1 MNEEKL
7 IKSAESGDVQAM
19 LELANYYYQK
29 SKSGNDDKVGDVL
42 STEDFFKMLN
52 AEKKEANPELQA
64 KAYKYFRMAAEAGNA
79 EAMTKVA
86 SWLYDEIGVEKNRE
100 ESDIWYRR
108 AAEAGDPSAMRVI
121 AFSSNDDAEKFKYYK
136 LSAELLEPSLNKQDS
151 IKQTA
156 INYAAGRGTELN
168 IEEAEKWLAKLDE
181 QGAASARLEI
191 SQITGES
198 SWLEQAAEVSIEA
211 MVKMAE
217 SFIQQNDFENALIW
231 YEKASNAGD
240 FESTAIIG
248 DIYYIGEG
256 NIPQDYVK
264 ALAYY
269 EQAAKHG
276 YNMAAVKLALL
287 HYHERGCQKDLKLAY
302 QIFKR
307 IVQRREKFFGVY
319 RFNSVAKFY
328 LGKMLENGEG
338 HRKDLDQAFTWYK
351 RAAAIERM
359 SEYESTHNVPAAMYK
374 VADNYFMEQNFEKAI
389 EIYTNLAEY
398 RSSSHFPYN
407 LEAAK
412 KLMWIYELGEGV
424 PANKEKAAEWRA
436 KIQND

>member
-19 LELANYYYQK
+19 LELANYYYAQ

-42 STEDFFKMLN
+42 STEDFFSLLN
-52 AEKKEANPELQA
+52 AEEKANPDLQA
-64 KAYKYFRMAAEAGNA
+64 KAYKYFRMAADAGNVK
-79 EAMTKVA
+79 AMTKVA
-86 SWLYDEIGVEKNRE
+86 SWLYDGIGTSKNNE
-100 ESDIWYRR
+100 ESQFFYRR
-108 AAEAGDPSAMRVI
+108 AAELGDPDAMRVV
-121 AFSSNDDAEKFKYYK
+121 AFTSNDDAEKFKYYK
-136 LSAELLEPSLNKQDS
+136 LSAELLEPSLNKKDS

-156 INYAAGRGTELN
+156 INYACGRGTEKNL
-168 IEEAEKWLAKLDE
+168 EEAEKWLAKLDE

-198 SWLEQAAEVSIEA
+198 SWLEQAATISTVA

-217 SFIQQNDFENALIW
+217 SFVKKNDFENALIW
-231 YEKASNAGD
+231 YEKASNSGD
-240 FESTAIIG
+240 FESTSIIG

-264 ALAYY
+264 ALSYY
-269 EQAAKHG
+269 EQAAAGG
-276 YNMAAVKLALL
+276 YNMAAVKQTLMIYRAL
-287 HYHERGCQKDLKLAY
+287 GCQKDLKLAY
-302 QIFKR
+302 RMFRR
-307 IVQRREKFFGVY
+307 IVRQREKFFGVY

-328 LGKMLENGEG
+328 LAKMLENGEG
-338 HRKDLDQAFTWYK
+338 HRKDLEKAFTWYK

-359 SEYESTHNVPAAMYK
+359 SEYESTHEVPAALYK
-374 VADNYFMEQNFEKAI
+374 VADDYFMEQNFEKAI
-389 EIYTNLAEY
+389 EIYTKLADS

-436 KIQND
+436 KIQNN